1 MNLSGMPQADLQ
13 SIDVDVPGNGYYPAL
28 STAYFIEHYA
38 IAQEYASKS
47 DLLVEKLKRAQGEIN
62 QELASAV
69 LTNGEPLNAQQII
82 FYNDAVYSKAKAN
95 LLVSKLG
102 STHRDSAT
110 AQSQTAIDNYEHWK
124 GQSLNAMRL
133 LQSLSPNLSVE
144 LLWAK
149 AK

>member
-13 SIDVDVPGNGYYPAL
+13 SINVDVPGNGYYPAL
-28 STAYFIEHYA
+28 STAHFIEHYA
-38 IAQEYASKS
+38 VAQEYASKS
-47 DLLVEKLKRAQGEIN
+47 ALLVEKLKRAQGEIN
-62 QELASAV
+62 QELEDV
-69 LTNGEPLNAQQII
+69 QLTNGEPLNAQQVI

-124 GQSLNAMRL
+124 GQSINALRL

-144 LLWAK
+144 LL
-149 AK
+149 

>member
-69 LTNGEPLNAQQII
+69 LTNGEPLNAQQMI

-110 AQSQTAIDNYEHWK
+110 AQSQSAVDNYEHWK

-133 LQSLSPNLSVE
+133 LQALSPNLSVE
-144 LLWAK
+144 LL
-149 AK
+149 

>member
-13 SIDVDVPGNGYYPAL
+13 SSNVDVPGNGYYPVL

-38 IAQEYASKS
+38 VAQEYASKS

-69 LTNGEPLNAQQII
+69 LTNGDPLNAQQVI
-82 FYNDAVYSKAKAN
+82 FYLDAVYSKAKAN

-102 STHRDSAT
+102 NTHRDSAT
-110 AQSQTAIDNYEHWK
+110 AQSQTAIDNYDHW
-124 GQSLNAMRL
+124 QSQSINALRL
-133 LQSLSPNLSVE
+133 LQALSPNLSVE

>member
-13 SIDVDVPGNGYYPAL
+13 SINVDVPGNGYYPTL

-38 IAQEYASKS
+38 VAQEYASKS
-47 DLLVEKLKRAQGEIN
+47 ELLVEKLKRAQTEVN
-62 QELASAV
+62 QELVSAV
-69 LTNGEPLNAQQII
+69 LTNGTPLNAQQII
-82 FYNDAVYSKAKAN
+82 FYNDAVYSKAKAH

-110 AQSQTAIDNYEHWK
+110 AQSQTAIDNYAHW
-124 GQSLNAMRL
+124 QSQSINALRL

-144 LLWAK
+144 LL
-149 AK
+149 

>member
-13 SIDVDVPGNGYYPAL
+13 SINVDVPGDGYYPAL

-47 DLLVEKLKRAQGEIN
+47 DLLVEKLKRAQAEIN

-69 LTNGEPLNAQQII
+69 LTNGEPLNAQQVI
-82 FYNDAVYSKAKAN
+82 FYLDAVYSKAKAN

-102 STHRDSAT
+102 STHRENAT
-110 AQSQTAIDNYEHWK
+110 AQSQSAIDNFEHW
-124 GQSLNAMRL
+124 QSQSINAMRL
-133 LQSLSPNLSVE
+133 LQSLSPNLTVE
-144 LLWAK
+144 LL
-149 AK
+149 

>member
-13 SIDVDVPGNGYYPAL
+13 SINVDVPGNGYYPVL

-38 IAQEYASKS
+38 VAQEYASKS
-47 DLLVEKLKRAQGEIN
+47 ALLVEKLKRAQGEIN

-69 LTNGEPLNAQQII
+69 LTNGEPLNAQQVM
-82 FYNDAVYSKAKAN
+82 FYHDAVYSKAKAH

-110 AQSQTAIDNYEHWK
+110 AQSQTAIDNYDHWQH
-124 GQSLNAMRL
+124 QSINALRL

-144 LLWAK
+144 LL
-149 AK
+149 